1 MPQRYWTEELIYAAL
16 YAFVQRYG
24 LPLTL
29 HRYRQVRRTASD
41 KFAYPSHEIVY
52 QLCGNWRTAR
62 TIVEK
67 KAAIEQVQTA
77 EVAQ

>member
-1 MPQRYWTEELIYAAL
+1 MPQRYWTEERIYTAL

-29 HRYRQVRRTASD
+29 HRYKQVRRVSAD
-41 KFAYPSHEIVY
+41 KFNYPSHEIVY

-62 TIVEK
+62 TIIEK
-67 KAAIEQVQTA
+67 KAAAEQREPA